1 MQVLSNV
8 RNLARVL
15 GSRTIIFNSNQRYL
29 SSLIQSPCSSLQCQI
44 HSDASS
50 GINGSCSY
58 PMPLHSIY
66 PMISRTF
73 FSTEAGT
80 VNSNPTEA
88 VKELYDDMLQSVNV
102 KRTMPPNASLWSM
115 IGNCKN
121 REDIK
126 LLFDVLQN
134 LRRFRLSNLRIHSNF
149 NCNLCQQVAKTC
161 ARVGAIDFGKKA
173 LWLHNVYGLIPSVAS
188 AHHLLS
194 YAKAHNDAKLMVEV
208 MRLLKR
214 NNLPLQAGT
223 ADIVFRTLKT
233 IKSELFECDV
243 CLYDFAVLD
252 ICSLNE
258 QAIYC
263 ICYNTNDWEL
273 ISKYS
278 KRFMK
283 AGVKLRQTTFD
294 TWMEFAIRRGDTES
308 LWNIE
313 KLRSESMK
321 QLSLTTGFACA
332 KALLLERKP
341 EDAAALI
348 QSLNETLSDG
358 RKQSITV
365 EVEKLVNEWPSEVL
379 KHQKEED
386 KKALAASLKSDI
398 PTMVASL
405 LNIGLVRDV
414 KLEDFTKN
422 EILS

>member
-1 MQVLSNV
+1 MQVLSNA

-15 GSRTIIFNSNQRYL
+15 GSRTILFNSNQRYL
-29 SSLIQSPCSSLQCQI
+29 SSLIQSPSSSLQCQLY
-44 HSDASS
+44 SDASS
-50 GINGSCSY
+50 GINGSCYY
-58 PMPLHSIY
+58 PMLLHSIY

-149 NCNLCQQVAKTC
+149 NCSLCQQVAKTC

-173 LWLHNVYGLIPSVAS
+173 LWLHNVYGLTPSVAS
-188 AHHLLS
+188 AHHLLL
-194 YAKAHNDAKLMVEV
+194 YAKARNDAKLMVEV

-214 NNLPLQAGT
+214 NKLPLQAGT
-223 ADIVFRTLKT
+223 ADIVF
-233 IKSELFECDV
+233 S
-243 CLYDFAVLD
+243 
-252 ICSLNE
+252 
-258 QAIYC
+258 

-278 KRFMK
+278 KRFMN

-321 QLSLTTGFACA
+321 QHSLTTGFACA
-332 KALLLERKP
+332 KGLLLERKP
-341 EDAAALI
+341 EDAATLI
-348 QSLNETLSDG
+348 QALNETLSDG
-358 RKQSITV
+358 MKRSITV
-365 EVEKLVNEWPSEVL
+365 EVEKLVNEWPLEVL

-386 KKALAASLKSDI
+386 KKVLAASLKSDI
-398 PTMVASL
+398 PTLVASL
-405 LNIGLVRDV
+405 LNIGLARDV
-414 KLEDFTKN
+414 KLEDLTKN

>member
-1 MQVLSNV
+1 MQVLSNA

-173 LWLHNVYGLIPSVAS
+173 LWLHNVYGLTPSVAS

-223 ADIVFRTLKT
+223 ADIVFR
-233 IKSELFECDV
+233 
-243 CLYDFAVLD
+243 
-252 ICSLNE
+252 
-258 QAIYC
+258 

-348 QSLNETLSDG
+348 QSLNESLSDG

-405 LNIGLVRDV
+405 LNIGLARDV

>member
-1 MQVLSNV
+1 MQVISNA

-15 GSRTIIFNSNQRYL
+15 GARTIIFNSNLRFSSYL
-29 SSLIQSPCSSLQCQI
+29 NQSHSSSLQCQL
-44 HSDASS
+44 HGDSCS
-50 GINGSCSY
+50 GICGSCYY
-58 PMPLHSIY
+58 PMPLHSVY
-66 PMISRTF
+66 PMISRTC

-80 VNSNPTEA
+80 ADSNPTEA
-88 VKELYDDMLQSVNV
+88 VKELYDNMLQSVNV

-121 REDIK
+121 HEDIK

-149 NCNLCQQVAKTC
+149 NCNLCQEVARAC
-161 ARVGAIDFGKKA
+161 ARVGAVDFGKKA
-173 LWLHNVYGLIPSVAS
+173 LWLHNVFGLTPSIAS

-194 YAKAHNDAKLMVEV
+194 HAKVHNDTKLMVEV
-208 MRLLKR
+208 MQLLKR

-223 ADIVFRTLKT
+223 ADIVF
-233 IKSELFECDV
+233 S
-243 CLYDFAVLD
+243 
-252 ICSLNE
+252 ICSD
-258 QAIYC
+258 
-263 ICYNTNDWEL
+263 TNDWGL

-278 KRFMK
+278 KRFIK

-294 TWMEFAIRRGDTES
+294 TWMEFAVRRGDTES

-313 KLRSESMK
+313 KLRSETMK
-321 QLSLTTGFACA
+321 QHSLTTGFAFA
-332 KALLLERKP
+332 KGLLLERKP

-348 QSLNETLSDG
+348 QALNETLSDAKKPG
-358 RKQSITV
+358 ITV

-386 KKALAASLKSDI
+386 QKALAAALKSDI

-405 LNIGLVRDV
+405 LNIGLARSVN
-414 KLEDFTKN
+414 LEDLAKK

>member
-1 MQVLSNV
+1 MQVISNA

-15 GSRTIIFNSNQRYL
+15 GARTILFNSNQRFS
-29 SSLIQSPCSSLQCQI
+29 SSLIQPHSSPLQCQLQG
-44 HSDASS
+44 DASS
-50 GINGSCSY
+50 VICGSCCY
-58 PMPLHSIY
+58 RMPLHSVY
-66 PMISRTF
+66 QKISRTS
-73 FSTEAGT
+73 FSTEAATSDG
-80 VNSNPTEA
+80 NPTEA
-88 VKELYDDMLQSVNV
+88 VKELYDNMVQSVNV

-121 REDIK
+121 HEDIK

-149 NCNLCQQVAKTC
+149 NCNLCQEVARAC
-161 ARVGAIDFGKKA
+161 ARVGAIDFGKKV
-173 LWLHNVYGLIPSVAS
+173 LWLHNVYGLTPSIAS

-194 YAKAHNDAKLMVEV
+194 YAKVHNDTKLMVEV

-223 ADIVFRTLKT
+223 ADIVF
-233 IKSELFECDV
+233 S
-243 CLYDFAVLD
+243 
-252 ICSLNE
+252 IC
-258 QAIYC
+258 A
-263 ICYNTNDWEL
+263 NTNDWGL

-278 KRFMK
+278 KRFIK

-294 TWMEFAIRRGDTES
+294 TWMEFAVRRGDTES

-313 KLRSESMK
+313 KLRSNTMK
-321 QLSLTTGFACA
+321 QHSLTTGFACA
-332 KALLLERKP
+332 KGLLLERKP
-341 EDAAALI
+341 EEAAALI
-348 QSLNETLSDG
+348 QVLNETLSDAKKPG
-358 RKQSITV
+358 ITV

-386 KKALAASLKSDI
+386 RKAVAAALKSDI

-405 LNIGLVRDV
+405 ANIGLARSVN
-414 KLEDFTKN
+414 LEDLTKK

>member
-1 MQVLSNV
+1 MQVLSNA

-173 LWLHNVYGLIPSVAS
+173 LWLHNVYGLTPSVAS

-223 ADIVFRTLKT
+223 ADIVF
-233 IKSELFECDV
+233 
-243 CLYDFAVLD
+243 
-252 ICSLNE
+252 
-258 QAIYC
+258 
-263 ICYNTNDWEL
+263 
-273 ISKYS
+273 
-278 KRFMK
+278 
-283 AGVKLRQTTFD
+283 
-294 TWMEFAIRRGDTES
+294 
-308 LWNIE
+308 
-313 KLRSESMK
+313 
-321 QLSLTTGFACA
+321 
-332 KALLLERKP
+332 
-341 EDAAALI
+341 
-348 QSLNETLSDG
+348 
-358 RKQSITV
+358 
-365 EVEKLVNEWPSEVL
+365 
-379 KHQKEED
+379 
-386 KKALAASLKSDI
+386 
-398 PTMVASL
+398 
-405 LNIGLVRDV
+405 
-414 KLEDFTKN
+414 
-422 EILS
+422 

>member
-1 MQVLSNV
+1 MQVLSNA

-50 GINGSCSY
+50 GINGSCYY

-173 LWLHNVYGLIPSVAS
+173 LWLHNVYGLTPSVAS

-194 YAKAHNDAKLMVEV
+194 YAKARNDAKLMVEV

-223 ADIVFRTLKT
+223 ADIVF
-233 IKSELFECDV
+233 S
-243 CLYDFAVLD
+243 
-252 ICSLNE
+252 IC
-258 QAIYC
+258 C
-263 ICYNTNDWEL
+263 NTNDWEL

-332 KALLLERKP
+332 KGLLLERKP

-405 LNIGLVRDV
+405 LNIGLARDV
-414 KLEDFTKN
+414 KLEDLMKN